1 MEKETNPLGTEPV
14 GRLMLKFAIP
24 SIIAMLVGALYNI
37 VDQLFIGHAV
47 GADGNAATNIAFPLT
62 TLCMSLA
69 LLFGVGGAS
78 CYNLSL
84 GRGEKD
90 KAPYFIGGAVTMLTG
105 CGIVLAAVTLI
116 FLDPMLIL
124 FGANSDIMPYAQ
136 EYVSITAFG
145 FPFLLLTAGGGH
157 LMRADGSPG
166 MTMLCSIIGAVINTV
181 LDALFVFGFGWG
193 MGGAAAATIIGQIIS
208 AAIVL
213 WYVFFRF
220 RTAELKK
227 KHFLPSKHVLTM
239 ISIGL
244 ASFFNQIAIMA
255 VQIVVNTQLR
265 DYGDMSE
272 YGSTVTLA
280 CAGIIMK
287 VNQIVFSFSI
297 GLAQGSQPIESF
309 NYGAKLYPRVRK
321 AFLLASAASMAVAF
335 VAFIFFQIMPRQILS
350 LFGEGTEQYFEFGE
364 FFFRVF
370 LLFVPL
376 VSLQPVTSVFFTSI
390 GKPIKG
396 IILSLTR
403 QIIFFIPLVLIL
415 PLFYGIQGV
424 VYAGPVADVLTTVIT
439 LLMAFGEFAAMK
451 KLEKPIGEPALN
463 KS

>member
-1 MEKETNPLGTEPV
+1 MEKEKNPLGTEPV
-14 GRLMLKFAIP
+14 GKLMLRFAVP

-47 GADGNAATNIAFPLT
+47 GTDGNAATNIAFPLT
-62 TLCMSLA
+62 TMCMSLA

-84 GRGEKD
+84 GKGENE
-90 KAPYFIGGAVTMLTG
+90 KAPYFIGNAVTMLSA
-105 CGIVLAAVTLI
+105 CGIVLSAVTLT
-116 FLDPMLIL
+116 FLDPMLHL
-124 FGANSDIMPYAQ
+124 FGANETILPYAQ

-157 LMRADGSPG
+157 LVRADGSPG
-166 MTMLCSIIGAVINTV
+166 MTMLCSIAGAVINTV

-193 MGGAAAATIIGQIIS
+193 MAGAAAATIIGQIIS
-208 AAIVL
+208 ALIVL

-220 RTAELKK
+220 HTSELQK
-227 KHFLPSKHVLTM
+227 KHFLPSKHILTM

-244 ASFFNQIAIMA
+244 ASFFNQLAIMA

-309 NYGAKLYPRVRK
+309 NYGARRYPRVRK
-321 AFLLASAASMAVAF
+321 AYLLAAATSMLIALAAF
-335 VAFIFFQIMPRQILS
+335 VFFQTMPRQILS
-350 LFGEGTEQYFEFGE
+350 LFGEGTEQYFTFGE

-370 LLFVPL
+370 LFFVPL

-390 GKPIKG
+390 GKPVKG

-403 QIIFFIPLVLIL
+403 QIIFFMPLVLIL
-415 PLFYGIQGV
+415 PVFCGIEGV
-424 VYAGPVADVLTTVIT
+424 VYAGPAADIITTVVT
-439 LLMAFGEFAAMK
+439 LLMALGEFSAMK
-451 KLEKPIGEPALN
+451 KLERSVGEPALN